1 MGGGEIRLPCCGGRG
16 VGFRF
21 LFCGSGEL
29 GGGQLRA
36 WERMWMWRIAGL
48 PCRKVVGRR
57 APFLELSVVVL
68 GLCFCGFSISS
79 VRGDGIC
86 FRLVN
91 GRKWVYVQYVAKM
104 RQCGNHSNVAPP
116 QPHVNPTS

>member
-1 MGGGEIRLPCCGGRG
+1 MGGAGIRLPCCGGRG

-21 LFCGSGEL
+21 GFCGVGGL
-29 GGGQLRA
+29 GGGPLWA
-36 WERMWMWRIAGL
+36 WERRWMWRIAAGL

-57 APFLELSVVVL
+57 APFLEVSVVVFV
-68 GLCFCGFSISS
+68 LCFCGFSVSS
-79 VRGDGIC
+79 MRGEC
-86 FRLVN
+86 FRVVN
-91 GRKWVYVQYVAKM
+91 GMRWVYVQYVAKM